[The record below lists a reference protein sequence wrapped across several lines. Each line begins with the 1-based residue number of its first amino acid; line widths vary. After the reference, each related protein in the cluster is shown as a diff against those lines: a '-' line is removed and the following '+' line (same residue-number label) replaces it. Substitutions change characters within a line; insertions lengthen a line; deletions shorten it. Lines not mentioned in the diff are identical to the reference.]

1 MSLDK
6 ALMVET
12 RNRLDAL
19 RSGRADRPRCKGPR
33 FDPARI
39 PDPALGIAEREQII
53 GRFRGGV
60 AARMPYAAWSC

>member
-19 RSGRADRPRCKGPR
+19 RSGRADRPRCKGPSSI
-33 FDPARI
+33 PLAI
-39 PDPALGIAEREQII
+39 PDSALGIAEREQII

-60 AARMPYAAWSC
+60 AARMP